1 MSEVEMFQNP
11 EGTPGR
17 NHKNEQEI
25 EVDEEDGPTE
35 NPEKRNGPEDEC
47 GGQTS

>member
-11 EGTPGR
+11 ERTPGPD
-17 NHKNEQEI
+17 HKDEQEI
-25 EVDEEDGPTE
+25 EIDKEDGPTE

-47 GGQTS
+47 SGQTS